1 MDGTHKNDMIVFSIA
16 TTKYMS
22 RQNISNDYKYSTEFE
37 WTVDS
42 EAKVVEYLE
51 IWKTGDRSDTPMRI
65 IPNNAWKNL
74 LNKIVGRL
82 LIVKDDVVYHG
93 DLRDMANMTALS
105 PTDVSA
111 FKTEMGMD
119 WVKKSYQ

>member
-119 WVKKSYQ
+119 